1 MEILYSDEHIVVCA
15 KPVGILSQGDEK
27 GSENM
32 ISLLS
37 KELSSD
43 IYPVHRLDRNTG
55 GVMVYAKSAKAAAK
69 MSAVI
74 ENKDEFLKEYLAVVE
89 GIPEN
94 EGEVKDLLYKS
105 ARDNKAYVVKKARK
119 GVKEAF
125 LSYKLKET
133 ARKDERPLSLILV
146 RLFTGRFHQIRVQ
159 FASRKMPL
167 AGDGKYG
174 SRDNGCELALWSHRI
189 AFRHPFSGE
198 KMNFISYP
206 GNEYPWN
213 LFDSIKPM

>member
-15 KPVGILSQGDEK
+15 KPAGILSQGDEK

-55 GVMVYAKSAKAAAK
+55 GVMVYAKNAKAAAK

-94 EGEVKDLLYKS
+94 EGELKDLLYKI
-105 ARDNKAYVVKKARK
+105 ARDNKA
-119 GVKEAF
+119 
-125 LSYKLKET
+125 
-133 ARKDERPLSLILV
+133 
-146 RLFTGRFHQIRVQ
+146 
-159 FASRKMPL
+159 
-167 AGDGKYG
+167 
-174 SRDNGCELALWSHRI
+174 
-189 AFRHPFSGE
+189 
-198 KMNFISYP
+198 
-206 GNEYPWN
+206 
-213 LFDSIKPM
+213 

>member
-1 MEILYSDEHIVVCA
+1 MEILYSDEHIVICV
-15 KPVGILSQGDEK
+15 KPAGILSQGDEK
-27 GSENM
+27 GRENM

-37 KELSSD
+37 KEFSSE

-69 MSAVI
+69 MSSVI
-74 ENKDEFLKEYLAVVE
+74 EDKDAFLKEYLAVIE

-94 EGEVKDLLYKS
+94 EGELKDLLYKS
-105 ARDNKAYVVKKARK
+105 VRDNKAYVVKKARK
-119 GVKEAF
+119 GVKEA
-125 LSYKLKET
+125 LLHYNLKET
-133 ARKDERPLSLILV
+133 AKKDKKSLSLVLV
-146 RLFTGRFHQIRVQ
+146 HLFTGRFHQIRVQ

-174 SRDNGCELALWSHRI
+174 SKDNGCSVALWSHRI
-189 AFRHPFSGE
+189 AFRHPFTGKE
-198 KMNFISYP
+198 MDFISLP
-206 GNEYPWN
+206 DNEYPWD